1 MTERYTP
8 GNGTVVSMTNLD
20 VDCKKKKNDRRGQS
34 NSGSMTP

>member
-20 VDCKKKKNDRRGQS
+20 VDCKKKDDRRGQS

>member
-20 VDCKKKKNDRRGQS
+20 VDCKKKKTIAEDSQIAAQ
-34 NSGSMTP
+34 